1 MERAG
6 VVAVIEKH
14 LRLNVDGLDE
24 TPIDTTQSMTELG
37 ASSLDAVEVV
47 MASMQELKVK
57 VPRSR
62 LSGLKTIDQ
71 LVDVFCQA
79 QPPSA

>member
-6 VVAVIEKH
+6 VVAVIVKH
-14 LRLNVDGLDE
+14 LRLNVDGLDDE
-24 TPIDTTQSMTELG
+24 PIDTTRSMLELG

-62 LSGLKTIDQ
+62 LSGLKNIDQ
-71 LVDVFCQA
+71 LADLFCGA